1 MNKELFINYAKDISL
16 YTKRANALADILDS
30 NENFIDSMVG
40 DFGSLLITS
49 VNPDPSDALYEEF
62 WNSIVVEDSM
72 DWGNYYDRLRGEQ

>member
-16 YTKRANALADILDS
+16 YAKRVTALADILDS

-40 DFGSLLITS
+40 DFGSLLVTS

-62 WNSIVVEDSM
+62 WNNTSVEGAV